1 MIGQYSFDEFLLDG
15 DAGLLR
21 RGDVSIDLRPK
32 VYELLLFLVRNRGR
46 LILKQELLDA
56 IWGEIHVSDGSLNRT
71 VADLRRALGDDPR
84 APRLIETVAR
94 RGYRFIA
101 AVKAG
106 AQSADLSQF
115 VLLIA
120 DRIVTLQVGENIVG
134 RTPECD
140 VQIVGPSVS
149 RRHARILIT
158 ADEAAIEDLGSL
170 NGTFVGDRRIT
181 GPEPLRGGDQ
191 LRIGKER
198 LRVIADGALRALTE
212 PAV

>member
-1 MIGQYSFDEFLLDG
+1 MIGRYSFDGFLLDG
-15 DAGLLR
+15 DAGELR
-21 RGDVSIDLRPK
+21 RSDVPIDLRPK

-56 IWGEIHVSDGSLNRT
+56 IWGEINVSDGSLNRT
-71 VADLRRALGDDPR
+71 VADLRRALDDDPR

-101 AVKAG
+101 VVEAG
-106 AQSADLSQF
+106 SQAFHLSRF

-120 DRIVTLQVGENIVG
+120 DRIVALRVGENILG
-134 RTPECD
+134 RTPECH

-158 ADEAAIEDLGSL
+158 AEGAATEDLGSL

-181 GPEPLRGGDQ
+181 GTEALRAGDQ